1 MMLPLFIIL
10 CVIALLILAFIAAFL
25 IKTSGTSKKTKT
37 RMPANEIAG
46 LIGEV
51 EVISHLESLLSEDE
65 HLLPNLLLPL
75 KNGSKTEID
84 CVLISHKG
92 IFCIEIKNWSGPITG
107 GDEDDSWI
115 QKNGELNGLDRSH
128 RNPVKQNKAHSEILE
143 KKLDKKYSVNNCVI
157 FSNLSSGSV
166 IYSDHTFSLRQ
177 FVNHYKSL
185 PSDKLNAQ
193 QIASVF
199 QKLLPYVASKEE
211 LADHAKEIKRKHSLE

>member
-1 MMLPLFIIL
+1 MLQAVIIL
-10 CVIALLILAFIAAFL
+10 GVIALLILVFAAAFL
-25 IKTSGTSKKTKT
+25 IKTSGTSKKSKT
-37 RMPANEIAG
+37 YMPANEIAG

-51 EVISHLESLLSEDE
+51 EVISRLESLLSEDE
-65 HLLPNLLLPL
+65 HLMPNLLLPL
-75 KNGSKTEID
+75 KNGYKTEID

-92 IFCIEIKNWSGPITG
+92 IFCIEIKNWSGIITG

-115 QKNGELNGLDRSH
+115 QKNGELNGLDRKH

-143 KKLDKKYSVNNCVI
+143 KTLNKKYSVNNCVI

-177 FVNHYKSL
+177 FVNHYMSL
-185 PSDKLNAQ
+185 PNDKLNAH

-211 LADHAKEIKRKHSLE
+211 LANHAKEIKRKHSLE